1 MSSSHN
7 ENMIEELA
15 KDYADYAKV
24 NLSVKMKQFHETIE
38 DVMIRLEE
46 FQSIVGMV
54 QAESSECM
62 NEHIPRIRHM
72 QKELVTLCRKI
83 DALEHVLIAANVSL
97 TALETA
103 VDTAEAELGVT
114 DRFFGILNPLSF
126 FNLITEKIPG
136 ICDRKQTSS
145 IPVPNYLQNRRL
157 FQCGVI
163 K

>member
-54 QAESSECM
+54 QADSSECM

-126 FNLITEKIPG
+126 FKKSQESVIGNKPQTFQSSTIYKTE
-136 ICDRKQTSS
+136 DYF
-145 IPVPNYLQNRRL
+145 NAE
-157 FQCGVI
+157 
-163 K
+163 

>member
-15 KDYADYAKV
+15 KDYADYA
-24 NLSVKMKQFHETIE
+24 KMKQFHETIE

-72 QKELVTLCRKI
+72 RKELVTLCRKI

-126 FNLITEKIPG
+126 FKKSQESVIGNKQQQAFEPPTIYRTE
-136 ICDRKQTSS
+136 DFFNTE
-145 IPVPNYLQNRRL
+145 
-157 FQCGVI
+157 
-163 K
+163 

>member
-15 KDYADYAKV
+15 KDYADYA
-24 NLSVKMKQFHETIE
+24 KMKQFHETIE

-72 QKELVTLCRKI
+72 RKELVTLCRKI

-126 FNLITEKIPG
+126 FKKSQESVIGNKQQQVFEPPTIYRTE
-136 ICDRKQTSS
+136 DYFNTE
-145 IPVPNYLQNRRL
+145 
-157 FQCGVI
+157 
-163 K
+163 

>member
-24 NLSVKMKQFHETIE
+24 NLSMKQFHETIE

-72 QKELVTLCRKI
+72 RKELVTLCRKI

-114 DRFFGILNPLSF
+114 DRFF
-126 FNLITEKIPG
+126 EKISG
-136 ICDRKQTSS
+136 ICDRKQTTAS
-145 IPVPNYLQNRRL
+145 I
-157 FQCGVI
+157 
-163 K
+163 

>member
-24 NLSVKMKQFHETIE
+24 NLSMKQFHETIE

-72 QKELVTLCRKI
+72 RKELVTLCRKI

-126 FNLITEKIPG
+126 FKKSQESVIGNKQQQAFEPPTIYRTE
-136 ICDRKQTSS
+136 DFFNTE
-145 IPVPNYLQNRRL
+145 
-157 FQCGVI
+157 
-163 K
+163 